1 MGYFVNR
8 LRLRVTDCRG
18 NNNLLLLLHN
28 SGEEV
33 VGFSIVFQDMT
44 PSWRGRF
51 ILGGV
56 ITYFTVLVA
65 ANICIYSIVCKS
77 FVRNVL

>member
-1 MGYFVNR
+1 
-8 LRLRVTDCRG
+8 
-18 NNNLLLLLHN
+18 LHN

-44 PSWRGRF
+44 PSRRGRI

-56 ITYFTVLVA
+56 IDYFTVLVA
-65 ANICIYSIVCKS
+65 ANICICSIVCKS
-77 FVRNVL
+77 FV